1 MFFQRGDMFLLCI
14 CLVCAFYGVTMVYIT
29 ASGMYNGGWSIQ
41 APSRLV
47 MVQGVSMVLGL
58 IAYVIFTFIDADLIG
73 RQWKLLSAIILAL
86 LIALKL
92 FGEGGDSTG
101 NNSWIRFGS
110 IGIQPSEIIKVIYIV
125 LAAYQMSRLKERGD
139 INSIPAVAQMVGGL
153 LLVFGSIVLVSS
165 DLGSASVI
173 LCIFVAMFFAL
184 GVRLY
189 WFAIGGAAVAAAVPL
204 IWTYFLKDH
213 QKQRLVAP
221 YDPTID
227 PDGYGITWQTTQ
239 SVQSLASGRLTGID
253 ADHTSTIF
261 TGKHTDFIFAGIGE
275 RLGII
280 GCIVV
285 LILLT
290 VIVFHC
296 AKIGIRSGRTYDMLI
311 CVGVAAS
318 VEFQMLINVGMCM
331 GKTPVIGITLPFF
344 SYGGSSMMTMFAA
357 MGLVSGVKYK
367 PKPQLFSSMY

>member
-1 MFFQRGDMFLLCI
+1 MLCI

-204 IWTYFLKDH
+204 SGLIFEGSPKA
-213 QKQRLVAP
+213 AP
-221 YDPTID
+221 CR
-227 PDGYGITWQTTQ
+227 
-239 SVQSLASGRLTGID
+239 SL
-253 ADHTSTIF
+253 
-261 TGKHTDFIFAGIGE
+261 
-275 RLGII
+275 
-280 GCIVV
+280 
-285 LILLT
+285 
-290 VIVFHC
+290 
-296 AKIGIRSGRTYDMLI
+296 
-311 CVGVAAS
+311 
-318 VEFQMLINVGMCM
+318 
-331 GKTPVIGITLPFF
+331 
-344 SYGGSSMMTMFAA
+344 
-357 MGLVSGVKYK
+357 
-367 PKPQLFSSMY
+367 